1 MEIEKLK
8 NLISKLDINGEYT
21 SVLNNINT
29 FYTKQEEQI
38 TKDYKEKL
46 EAIYT
51 NLLYVP
57 NRVYMNENVYF
68 IVHKSGT
75 IFAIDRILSSYSISH
90 VSLVNFDKF
99 TSIDNPQLFDLIYCF
114 SMNTHKYSTYRR
126 INYNNFSFML

>member
-75 IFAIDRILSSYSISH
+75 IVAIDKNLSNYAITTISK
-90 VSLVNFDKF
+90 VNLDYF
-99 TSIDNPQLFDLIYCF
+99 TVIHNVQLFDLLYCF
-114 SMNTHKYSTYRR
+114 STSIYFQTTYKR
-126 INYNNFSFML
+126 INYCNFDNIV